1 MINREELSIQKAEPK
16 ATVNNSQAV
25 VLSPNQAASS
35 IYLAGFHR
43 FQRMLCASNS
53 HHLKKIFFIYLAV
66 PSLRCSTWGLCCLTQ
81 TLSCG
86 IRI

>member
-25 VLSPNQAASS
+25 VLSPSQGASS
-35 IYLAGFHR
+35 IHLADFTDSR
-43 FQRMLCASNS
+43 ECCVPPILIIF
-53 HHLKKIFFIYLAV
+53 KFFFFFIRLYPVFIAARGV
-66 PSLRCSTWGLCCLTQ
+66 SVASRR
-81 TLSCG
+81 LSCG